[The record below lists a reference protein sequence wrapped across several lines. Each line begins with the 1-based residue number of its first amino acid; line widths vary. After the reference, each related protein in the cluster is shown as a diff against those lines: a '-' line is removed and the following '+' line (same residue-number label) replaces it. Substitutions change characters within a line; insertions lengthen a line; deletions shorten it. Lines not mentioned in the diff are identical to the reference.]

1 MKIIDC
7 ITYFNEPMLYEL
19 RLNILD
25 KFVDEFLVCEAR
37 YTHAG
42 EKKRLNFDINKFK
55 NFRHKINYKIVDS
68 EPPGLIDIKSVSVK

>member
-7 ITYFNEPMLYEL
+7 ITYFNEPMLFDL
-19 RLNILD
+19 RLNILE

-42 EKKRLNFDINKFK
+42 KKKSKF
-55 NFRHKINYKIVDS
+55 RY
-68 EPPGLIDIKSVSVK
+68 